1 MNNNEIYNLIHSIV
15 LPELSKTIFM
25 VVIATILSTI
35 IGTLLAI
42 ILIVTD
48 KEGLKPNKCIY
59 QILNTVINI
68 VRSFPFIILIVAII
82 PFTRALIGT
91 SIGEKAAII
100 PLTVASSPYV
110 ARIIEGSLK
119 EVDKGL
125 IEAAKSFGASNF
137 QIIFRIMVTEA
148 VPSIIS
154 GITLAIISILGCTA
168 MAGAVGAG
176 GLGSVALTYG
186 YENFNDTIMYGTVFF
201 LIVLVQAIQSL
212 GTLLYKILK

>member
-15 LPELSKTIFM
+15 LPELSKTLFM
-25 VVIATILSTI
+25 VAIATILSTI

-48 KEGLKPNKCIY
+48 KEGLKPNKYIY
-59 QILNTVINI
+59 QVLNTVINI

-154 GITLAIISILGCTA
+154 GLTLAIISILGCTA

-201 LIVLVQAIQSL
+201 LIILVQAIQSL